1 LFRVNRGSCARPS
14 PPTPFSPQEFLISN
28 PTHRAEVEYIR
39 EELRTG
45 NSRRGTAIRRKNSPQ
60 KGMVMNKR
68 KKATKWI
75 RFGMKCGLLATDPS
89 VWMAV
94 RDFLNER
101 TEDVQSAF
109 RKTDRLGKEVRIH
122 RHGFSFGTLLS
133 GIGIGVGIGMLLAPV
148 SGRRARGAI
157 RDTAVDVKNKVG
169 GAASWA
175 THLGSTSGSSRGY
188 AH

>member
-1 LFRVNRGSCARPS
+1 
-14 PPTPFSPQEFLISN
+14 
-28 PTHRAEVEYIR
+28 
-39 EELRTG
+39 
-45 NSRRGTAIRRKNSPQ
+45 
-60 KGMVMNKR
+60 MNKK
-68 KKATKWI
+68 KKATKWA
-75 RFGMKCGLLATDPS
+75 RFAMKCGLLATDAS

-94 RDFLNER
+94 KDFLNER
-101 TEDVQSAF
+101 TGDVESAF
-109 RKTDRLGKEVRIH
+109 RKTDHLGKDIRIH

-148 SGRRARGAI
+148 SGPRARGAI

-175 THLGSTSGSSRGY
+175 SHLGSSAGTPRGY

>member
-1 LFRVNRGSCARPS
+1 
-14 PPTPFSPQEFLISN
+14 
-28 PTHRAEVEYIR
+28 
-39 EELRTG
+39 
-45 NSRRGTAIRRKNSPQ
+45 
-60 KGMVMNKR
+60 MVMNKR

>member
-1 LFRVNRGSCARPS
+1 
-14 PPTPFSPQEFLISN
+14 
-28 PTHRAEVEYIR
+28 
-39 EELRTG
+39 
-45 NSRRGTAIRRKNSPQ
+45 
-60 KGMVMNKR
+60 MNKR
-68 KKATKWI
+68 KKATKWV

-101 TEDVQSAF
+101 TEDVQTAF
-109 RKTDRLGKEVRIH
+109 RKTDLLGKDVRIH
-122 RHGFSFGTLLS
+122 SDGFPFGTLLS

-148 SGRRARGAI
+148 PGERARGAI
-157 RDTAVDVKNKVG
+157 RATAVDFKNKVG

-175 THLGSTSGSSRGY
+175 THLGSSARPSRGY